1 MEATKTGEAGT
12 LADNLKIESLV
23 ISGFRGIPGK
33 LVIDFKSPN
42 GKGVS
47 MILAGDNG
55 SGKSSIV
62 DAIEFALQARIGRTQ
77 YFKGLSKPYPISF
90 HAQAT
95 ANVQVILSGG
105 YGVMRQ
111 IALENDGRFSKPGK
125 RDPHFALSPLVIR
138 RADIL
143 NFWSTPDESRQ
154 ALFFEYFPSQI
165 TTEAD
170 DEALD
175 SGEGRHLRE
184 ELLKVKSERRDI
196 ANRIAGLLRVDPD
209 SVPVG
214 QNDFEAFAREAVFKG
229 LSSEQRERL
238 AAKGMR
244 VYLDTKLLQEVKL
257 HRKANELYTKLK
269 KRMAAIK
276 PKATNA
282 HIEKARTTG
291 EAMER
296 IGAFVTEAFRRI
308 SPSSE
313 FIDRIDLVTGQI
325 SPASLS
331 FEVRLK
337 NGASVTPP
345 QIFSEANLDLLALL
359 VFLGVAKDAASKG
372 QARVLILDDIFQSVD
387 AGIRSQALDV
397 VIGELTDWQ
406 IVITVHDRLWRE
418 EVKHLMRRKGLQ
430 ILDREILKWDFAEG
444 PRLKAT
450 GSQPQE
456 GLRQVLTDGQPYQV
470 CAEAG
475 MLLEQLS
482 NVMSY
487 SMSISVKRKKDDRYT
502 LSDLWPGVAKACR
515 KTTAGTLAEEVDRW
529 WHLRNLAG
537 AHFNE
542 WARSLSIEEARQ
554 FGMAVLALFQHLYCD
569 HCNGWVAEVTS
580 AEGASFGFACRCGGT
595 LVNKA

>member
-1 MEATKTGEAGT
+1 
-12 LADNLKIESLV
+12 
-23 ISGFRGIPGK
+23 
-33 LVIDFKSPN
+33 
-42 GKGVS
+42 
-47 MILAGDNG
+47 MILSGDNG

-77 YFKGLSKPYPISF
+77 YFKGLNKPYPISF
-90 HAQAT
+90 KTQTT
-95 ANVQVILSGG
+95 ASVQVMLSGG
-105 YGVMRQ
+105 YDVVRD
-111 IALENDGRFSKPGK
+111 IAVDEDGRFSKPEK

-154 ALFFEYFPSQI
+154 ALFFEYFPTQQTSDTQ
-165 TTEAD
+165 

-175 SGEGRHLRE
+175 SGEDKHLRE
-184 ELLKVKSERRDI
+184 ELLKLKSERRDI
-196 ANRIAGLLRVDPD
+196 SRRIAGLLRVDPD
-209 SVPVG
+209 SVPVD
-214 QNDFEAFAREAVFKG
+214 QKNFEAFAREVVFKG
-229 LSSEQRERL
+229 MSSHQRERL

-244 VYLDTKLLQEVKL
+244 IHVDPKLLQEVKL
-257 HRKANELYTKLK
+257 HRKANEHYTRVK
-269 KRMAAIK
+269 KRMSAIK
-276 PKATNA
+276 PKAANT
-282 HIEKARTTG
+282 HITKAQATG
-291 EAMER
+291 EAMKR
-296 IGAFVTEAFRRI
+296 IGAFVTDAFRRI
-308 SPSSE
+308 SPSAK
-313 FIDRIDLVTGQI
+313 FIERIDLITGQI

-331 FEVRLK
+331 FEVRLA
-337 NGASVTPP
+337 NGANVSPP

-359 VFLGVAKDAASKG
+359 VFIGVAKDAASKG

-397 VIGELTDWQ
+397 VIDELTDWQ
-406 IVITVHDRLWRE
+406 IIITVHDRLWRE
-418 EVKHLMRRKGLQ
+418 EVKHLIRRKGLQ
-430 ILDREILKWDFAEG
+430 ILDREILRWDFTEG
-444 PRLKAT
+444 PLLKAT

-456 GLRQVLTDGQPYQV
+456 GLIRVLVEGQPYQV

-515 KTTAGTLAEEVDRW
+515 KTTAGPLSEKVDQW

-542 WARSLSIEEARQ
+542 WARSLSIEEARL
-554 FGMAVLALFQHLYCD
+554 FGTAVLALFQQLHCD
-569 HCNGWVAEVTS
+569 RCNGWVTEVTS
-580 AEGASFGFACRCGGT
+580 AEGASFGFICRCGET
-595 LVNKA
+595 RVTKA